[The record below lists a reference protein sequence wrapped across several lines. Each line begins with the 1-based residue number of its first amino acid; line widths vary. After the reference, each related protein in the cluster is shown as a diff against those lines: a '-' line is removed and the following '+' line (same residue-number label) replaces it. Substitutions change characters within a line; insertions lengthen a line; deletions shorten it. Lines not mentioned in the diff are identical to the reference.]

1 NRMKNED
8 RILVSGILNG
18 DESALRAFYIAHASR
33 IAGFIRQR
41 IGLEKDVEELTQ
53 DTFMAALEALRDF
66 SFRCT
71 VSTFLCSIAK
81 RKIVDHYRREK
92 IKRIVFSQIPQIE
105 SILMLLTTPED
116 KLDQALLVEKIEE
129 TFNRL
134 APRYRQILKL
144 RYVEGFTVHEIA
156 QELSMSFKS
165 VESMLFRA
173 RRAFATEF
181 RGG

>member
-1 NRMKNED
+1 MSD
-8 RILVSGILNG
+8 RELVEHILQG
-18 DESALRAFYIAHASR
+18 DESALRAFYAVHAPR
-33 IAGFIRQR
+33 ITRFIRQR

-71 VSTFLCSIAK
+71 LSTFLCSIAK

-105 SILMLLTTPED
+105 SILTLLTTPED
-116 KLDQALLVEKIEE
+116 KLDQTLLVEKIEK

-134 APRYRQILKL
+134 IPRHKQILKL
-144 RYVEGFTVHEIA
+144 RYIEGFTVQEIA
-156 QELSMSFKS
+156 RELSMSFKS

-181 RGG
+181 MGG